1 MKMPSKKLFTISP
14 LILASSLAFGAE
26 QDYEARLQALEKV
39 NISGSFRSNLTI
51 KDYDDGQKERSGDA
65 NFNVFTLG
73 VDTQSN
79 GLRFSGQYRWYN
91 YMDTIH
97 HMFVASDI
105 GEESEVQVGIMKVP
119 FGILPYESNNYWFG
133 IPYYLGFNDDY
144 DSGIKYL
151 TQSGKLDIQVGFYVS
166 SEFAASNANR
176 YSIDVLNSSG
186 SGTSTSKVETNEE
199 TNQFNLRLAYELEN
213 GELGMSTQYGQL
225 YNSTTEENG
234 NQWAVALHHTA
245 KFGAIQTQL
254 EYIRYEFNPENPD
267 GTDDDT
273 ITVGAFADKYEIA
286 AKGDVAVINLSY
298 DLPVAIGSI
307 SNLRFYNDYSHLVKE
322 KSGFKDSQIN
332 TLGVA
337 ITAGSLYVNM
347 DFIMAKNGIYGGGA
361 SDSYAQGVASNDW
374 NTNFN
379 VNAGYYF

>member
-1 MKMPSKKLFTISP
+1 MKMPSKKILSIAP
-14 LILASSLAFGAE
+14 VMLASSLAFSAE
-26 QDYEARLQALEKV
+26 QDVESRLQALEKV
-39 NISGSFRSNLTI
+39 NISGSFRSNFTV
-51 KDYDDGQKERSGDA
+51 KDYDDGQKDRSGDA

-73 VDTQSN
+73 VDTESN

-91 YMDTIH
+91 YMDTLH
-97 HMFVASDI
+97 HMYVAASLD
-105 GEESEVQVGIMKVP
+105 EDSEVQVGVMKVP

-151 TQSGKLDIQVGFYVS
+151 TQSGNLDIQVGFYMS

-199 TNQFNLRLAYELEN
+199 TNQFNLRLAYQLDN
-213 GELGMSTQYGQL
+213 GELGLSTQYGQL
-225 YNSTTEENG
+225 YNSTTEKDG

-267 GTDDDT
+267 GVDDDT
-273 ITVGAFADKYEIA
+273 IVVGAFADKYEVA
-286 AKGDVAVINLSY
+286 AKGDIAVINLSY
-298 DLPVAIGSI
+298 DVPVAMGSV
-307 SNLRFYNDYSHLVKE
+307 SNLRFYNDYSHLVKDN
-322 KSGFKDSQIN
+322 SDFKDSQIN

-337 ITAGSLYVNM
+337 VTAGSLYVNV
-347 DFIMAKNGIYGGGA
+347 DFIMAKNGIYGGGG
-361 SDSYAQGVASNDW
+361 SDSYSQGLTSTDW
-374 NTNFN
+374 NTRFN

>member
-1 MKMPSKKLFTISP
+1 MPSKQLFSFTP
-14 LILASSLAFGAE
+14 LILASSLALSAE
-26 QDYEARLQALEKV
+26 TDYESRLQALEKV
-39 NISGSFRSNLTI
+39 KISGSFRSNFTI
-51 KDYDDGQKERSGDA
+51 KDYDDGQQERSGDA

-73 VDTQSN
+73 VDTESN

-91 YMDTIH
+91 YMDTLH
-97 HMFVASDI
+97 HMFVAAKID
-105 GEESEVQVGIMKVP
+105 EESEVQVGVMKVP

-151 TQSGKLDIQVGFYVS
+151 TQMGNLDIQLGFYIS

-186 SGTSTSKVETNEE
+186 SGTSTSKVESNEE
-199 TNQFNLRLAYELEN
+199 TNQFNLRLAYPLEN
-213 GELGMSTQYGQL
+213 GELGLSTQYGQL

-234 NQWAVALHHTA
+234 DQWAVALHHLG
-245 KFGAIQTQL
+245 KYGAFQTQL
-254 EYIRYEFNPENPD
+254 ELIRYEFNPDNPT
-267 GTDDDT
+267 GVDDDT

-286 AKGDVAVINLSY
+286 AKGNIAVVNLSY
-298 DLPVAIGSI
+298 DVPVNMGAI
-307 SNLRFYNDYSHLVKE
+307 SNLHFYNDYSHLVKDN
-322 KSGFKDSQIN
+322 SDFNDSKIN

-337 ITAGSLYVNM
+337 VSAGNLYVNV
-347 DFIMAKNGIYGGGA
+347 DFISAKNGIYGGSS
-361 SDSYAQGVASNDW
+361 SDSYAQGSSNQW
-374 NTNFN
+374 NTRFN